1 MVMLFRCLTHDN
13 KWLSGNECL
22 IAFVRARSSSDPNI
36 GDDGASMSSRLSASK
51 NLEKVEKSELPCMR
65 IGPKNRGC
73 VFVDCLSR
81 AMFLKVVTVTCNCDK
96 LYVLSTP
103 KTVVSAVLSD
113 AQNRFTSLICSS
125 VYRIKLGT

>member
-1 MVMLFRCLTHDN
+1 MVLLFRCLTHDN

-36 GDDGASMSSRLSASK
+36 GDDGASMSSRLSVSK

-81 AMFLKVVTVTCNCDK
+81 AMFLKVVTVTCLHHMVILRSQNKFRDFLRILDK
-96 LYVLSTP
+96 
-103 KTVVSAVLSD
+103 
-113 AQNRFTSLICSS
+113 I
-125 VYRIKLGT
+125 

>member
-1 MVMLFRCLTHDN
+1 MVLLFRCLTHDN

-36 GDDGASMSSRLSASK
+36 GDDGASMSSRLSVSK

-96 LYVLSTP
+96 YMFCQHLKLWFQLCYQMHRIVLH
-103 KTVVSAVLSD
+103 L
-113 AQNRFTSLICSS
+113 
-125 VYRIKLGT
+125 